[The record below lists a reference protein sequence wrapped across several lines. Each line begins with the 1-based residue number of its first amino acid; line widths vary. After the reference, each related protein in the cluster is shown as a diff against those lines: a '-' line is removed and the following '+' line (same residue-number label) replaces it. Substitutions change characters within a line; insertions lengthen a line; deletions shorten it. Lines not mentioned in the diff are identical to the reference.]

1 MGKLFPHNCDF
12 EEELVNLLVTVVDI
26 KQGLGGGIQLKMMTM
41 ALYDNNNHH
50 YHYCAEKLDGC

>member
-26 KQGLGGGIQLKMMTM
+26 KQGLGGGDSIEND
-41 ALYDNNNHH
+41 DN
-50 YHYCAEKLDGC
+50 GII